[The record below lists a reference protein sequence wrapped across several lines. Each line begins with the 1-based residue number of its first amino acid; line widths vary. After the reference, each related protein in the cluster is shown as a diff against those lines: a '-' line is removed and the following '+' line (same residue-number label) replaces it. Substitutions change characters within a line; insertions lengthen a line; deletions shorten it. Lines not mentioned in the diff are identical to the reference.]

1 MQSDTPSGMEGP
13 TAPPDGREEPQRML
27 LHMPVDVRSAS
38 TALIAI
44 LLCIYALHWAAAVAV
59 PLLLSLMFSYA
70 LSPAVDRLE
79 RVRIPRALGAAVIV
93 IGVVGGLG
101 WATYVLADDAT
112 QLVESLPTAAQ
123 KLRSSLRGR
132 VSTGP
137 GALDKVQK
145 AATELEKAADENSAA
160 HLPSPKGVTQVQVV
174 HSKFNIQDYLLS
186 GTMGLIAMAGQ
197 TAVVFMLT
205 YFLLASG
212 STFRRKMV
220 RMAGPTLSHKKIT
233 VQALDEISEQIQRY
247 LLMQVLISVLVGVT
261 TWFAF
266 LCIGLQNPVVW
277 GVAAA
282 VLNLIPYIGSLVMA
296 VAAMLVALTQFGT
309 LDMAL
314 VVVGICF
321 TIRLVSGYVLSPWL
335 TSRTSRLSP
344 LAVFVAVL
352 VWGWL
357 WGVWGMLLGVPITM
371 VVKATCDRVD
381 GFKPLGELL
390 GS

>member
-1 MQSDTPSGMEGP
+1 MQSNTPSGTEGP
-13 TAPPDGREEPQRML
+13 TAPPGGQDEPPRML

-79 RVRIPRALGAAVIV
+79 RVRIPRALGAAAIV
-93 IGVVGGLG
+93 LGVVGGLG

-145 AATELEKAADENSAA
+145 AATELEKAADENAAA
-160 HLPSPKGVTQVQVV
+160 HVPSPKGVTQVQLV

-186 GTMGLIAMAGQ
+186 GTMGLIAMASQ

-247 LLMQVLISVLVGVT
+247 LVMQVLISVLVGVA